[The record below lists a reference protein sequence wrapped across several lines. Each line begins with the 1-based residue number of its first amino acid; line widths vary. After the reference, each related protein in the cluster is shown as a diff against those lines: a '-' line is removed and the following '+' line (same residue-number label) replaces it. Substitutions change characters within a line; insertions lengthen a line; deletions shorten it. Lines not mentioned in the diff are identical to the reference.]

1 MRILIISILVMVMY
15 ILQTALFTHIQFMGA
30 RPDLVLTVVLGAG
43 ISVGSIEGMTVGFLG
58 GLLVDLLR
66 GTFIGLSVPGKVLVG
81 LLAGFLPRKVY
92 TDNLLVPV
100 GTAFLATLIDQ
111 GFFLL
116 LGSSFG
122 LQQPFWTGLKKC
134 VYPSAF
140 YTALLAPLIVYGVR
154 NLYTDFRR
162 RGWQKEQR
170 LI

>member
-1 MRILIISILVMVMY
+1 MRILIISILIMVMY

-43 ISVGSIEGMTVGFLG
+43 ISAGSIEGMTVGFLG
-58 GLLVDLLR
+58 GLLVDLFR

-81 LLAGFLPRKVY
+81 FLAGILPRKVY
-92 TDNLLVPV
+92 TDYLWVPV
-100 GTAFLATLIDQ
+100 ATAFLATIIDQ
-111 GFFLL
+111 GVFLL

-122 LQQPFWTGLKKC
+122 LQQPFWTGLRKF

-140 YTALLAPLIVYGVR
+140 YTALLSPLIVYGVR

-162 RGWQKEQR
+162 RGWHKGQR
-170 LI
+170 LT